1 MEIVG
6 HGIDVIDLERFAG
19 LLRDPSG
26 DFLLRCFTPAE
37 QAQTADGDLSR
48 QQERLAGKFA
58 AKEAVTKAL
67 GSGFDGAISPLS
79 IEIINDSTGAPRVVL
94 QDHVAER
101 AAILGISSWRLS
113 ISHAAGIAIA
123 SAIAVRD

>member
-6 HGIDVIDLERFAG
+6 HGIDVIDLERFAR
-19 LLRDPSG
+19 LLNDPGG
-26 DFLLRCFTPAE
+26 DFLLRCFTLAE
-37 QAQTADGDLSR
+37 QAQAVDGELSR

-67 GSGFDGAISPLS
+67 GSGFDGDISPLS
-79 IEIINDSTGAPRVVL
+79 IEILNDSTGAPRVAL
-94 QDHVAER
+94 QDHAAEH

-113 ISHAAGIAIA
+113 VSHAGGIAIA